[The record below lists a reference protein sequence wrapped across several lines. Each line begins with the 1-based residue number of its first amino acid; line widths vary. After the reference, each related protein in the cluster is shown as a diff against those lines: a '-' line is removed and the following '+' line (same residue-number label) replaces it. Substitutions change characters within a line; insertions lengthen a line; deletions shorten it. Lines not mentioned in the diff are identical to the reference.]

1 MNQKKWNREN
11 ELATF
16 LRKRR
21 HETGLSQEEL
31 ADTTGVGLRF
41 IRDWEQGKPSLMTN
55 KVNLVLSFFGYE
67 LTVKKIF
74 PN

>member
-1 MNQKKWNREN
+1 MNVKVWDRKN

-16 LRKRR
+16 LRNRR
-21 HETGLSQEEL
+21 HEAGLTQEEL
-31 ADTTGVGLRF
+31 ADITGVGLRF

-67 LTVKKIF
+67 LAVKKRDV
-74 PN
+74 